1 MMWVPVILACVT
13 GACEFMAGDVY
24 WSAAKCETVLQAVLQ
39 QLVAQEITAM
49 GVCIQVKV
57 A

>member
-13 GACEFMAGDVY
+13 GACEFMAGDVF

-39 QLVAQEITAM
+39 QLGLQEVTAM